1 MNHETYKRLQKNA
14 SIGSYEIIELN
25 ESEPIIFKK
34 TKKKHQEIYSQNNR
48 SIILV
53 IPNSHKY
60 SHGKFK

>member
-1 MNHETYKRLQKNA
+1 MRPYKRIQKNA

-34 TKKKHQEIYSQNNR
+34 TKKKQQEIYSQ
-48 SIILV
+48 ITGAILV